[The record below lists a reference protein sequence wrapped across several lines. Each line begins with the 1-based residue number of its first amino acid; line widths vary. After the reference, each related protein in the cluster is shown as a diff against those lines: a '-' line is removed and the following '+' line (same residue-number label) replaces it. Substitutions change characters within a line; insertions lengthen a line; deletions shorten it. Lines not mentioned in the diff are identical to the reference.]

1 VTAGAGNQW
10 QQVTSAAG
18 DRGLMVVSGA
28 FGTVSLGGFL
38 SNGGHGGL
46 SAKYGLGADMV
57 QEIELVTPG
66 GEVITANECQNTD
79 YFWAMR
85 GGGGST
91 YGVALAYNIRAL
103 PSVRSARYRTTLDN
117 WDEIVHWYRNWDKV
131 AMIGGSGYFD
141 GYPGAG
147 NTRGKSISLNFNVP
161 NMTQGALEAV
171 VNPIME
177 SMRRGSS
184 GTRRPSRGRSDDDRK
199 RKRSESATT
208 YARQRGT
215 FHEFAKWDDA
225 QASLETQS
233 LARERAVSAPS
244 TAGAQAAFFPGMGVS
259 KIIASWLWSAADLR
273 HPNMSTALRNAFD
286 ASGQMLN
293 DATVGIGSQRPPYI
307 RGGGNAVNPAFR
319 TAVMRPATELQWTG
333 TDFGMLERKMSD
345 AVRFTESYA
354 SIAPS
359 GGTYANEV
367 RGCLQKDCLTVI
379 GYAEYSELAAC
390 VLG

>member
-1 VTAGAGNQW
+1 
-10 QQVTSAAG
+10 
-18 DRGLMVVSGA
+18 
-28 FGTVSLGGFL
+28 
-38 SNGGHGGL
+38 
-46 SAKYGLGADMV
+46 
-57 QEIELVTPG
+57 
-66 GEVITANECQNTD
+66 
-79 YFWAMR
+79 MR

-103 PSVRSARYRTTLDN
+103 PSVRSARYRTTLEN
-117 WDEIVHWYRNWDKV
+117 WDEIVHWYRNWDRI
-131 AMIGGSGYFD
+131 ASIGGSGYFD

-184 GTRRPSRGRSDDDRK
+184 KSSARRPTRGRGDDDDRRK
-199 RKRSESATT
+199 RKRSGSATT
-208 YARQRGT
+208 YARQRGA
-215 FHEFAKWDDA
+215 FHEFATWDAA
-225 QASLETQS
+225 QASLESQS
-233 LARERAVSAPS
+233 LARERAIAAPS
-244 TAGAQAAFFPGMGVS
+244 AAGAQAAFFPGMGVS

-273 HPNMSTALRNAFD
+273 HPNMSAALRNAFD

-319 TAVMRPATELQWTG
+319 TAVMRPATELQWQG
-333 TDFGMLERKMSD
+333 TDFGTLEQKMSD

-354 SIAPS
+354 SIAPN

-367 RGCLQKDCLTVI
+367 CGLPSQSIWLTAI
-379 GYAEYSELAAC
+379 GYAEHSELATRI
-390 VLG
+390 LGR

>member
-10 QQVTSAAG
+10 QQVTSAAS

-66 GEVITANECQNTD
+66 GEIIVANECQNTD

-103 PSVRSARYRTTLDN
+103 PSVRSARYRTTLEN
-117 WDEIVHWYRNWDKV
+117 WDEIVHWYRNWDKI
-131 AMIGGSGYFD
+131 ASIGGSGYFD

-177 SMRRGSS
+177 AMRRGSS
-184 GTRRPSRGRSDDDRK
+184 GKSSGRRPTRGRGDEDDRK
-199 RKRSESATT
+199 KRKRAESAAS
-208 YARQRGT
+208 YARQRGA
-215 FHEFAKWDDA
+215 FHEFATWDAA
-225 QASLETQS
+225 QASLESQS
-233 LARERAVSAPS
+233 LARERALSSPAAS
-244 TAGAQAAFFPGMGVS
+244 EAKGAYFPGMGVS

-293 DATVGIGSQRPPYI
+293 DATVGIGSQRPPYM

-319 TAVMRPATELQWTG
+319 TAVMRPATELQWSG
-333 TDFGMLERKMSD
+333 TDFSMLERKMSD
-345 AVRFTESYA
+345 AIRFTESYA
-354 SIAPS
+354 SIAPN

-367 RGCLQKDCLTVI
+367 RQRPPERIRLT
-379 GYAEYSELAAC
+379 
-390 VLG
+390 